1 MPNLGIGRL
10 EGLMAALELQPGEE
24 PGRRGQI
31 IRAAATVLGRAGYSD
46 SSVKQIAHEAGVAP
60 GLVHYYFTSK
70 EELLVA
76 VVHDLEREMVADWQ
90 SAVAGIEDPL
100 GRIVAAVDH
109 TAVRC
114 SEHPEFFRLLFDLY
128 VVGLNNP
135 AIRERCVE
143 LWTHFVDDIEA
154 EVRQVLGRL
163 PGEATVP
170 PRDLAEAIAGAIDGV
185 ALAGLLRE
193 SDPID
198 AYDALKSMLLS
209 LVVTAYVQAGEEP
222 PVARMR
228 ALLDR
233 PRESGAAR

>member
-1 MPNLGIGRL
+1 MG
-10 EGLMAALELQPGEE
+10 AVVVQPGEE

-31 IRAAATVLGRAGYSD
+31 IRAAATVLGRIGYSD
-46 SSVKQIAHEAGVAP
+46 SSIKQIALEAGVAP

-90 SAVAGIEDPL
+90 SAVVGIDDPL
-100 GRIVAAVDH
+100 ERIVAALDH

-128 VVGLNNP
+128 IVGLNNP
-135 AIRERCVE
+135 AIRERCAE
-143 LWTHFVDDIEA
+143 LWKRFVDDIEA

-163 PGEATVP
+163 PSTTGDVP
-170 PRDLAEAIAGAIDGV
+170 PRELAEAIGGAIDGI
-185 ALAGLLRE
+185 ALAGLVRE
-193 SDPID
+193 ASPV
-198 AYDALKSMLLS
+198 AVYGALKAMLLS
-209 LVVTAYVQAGEEP
+209 LVVTAYVTAGLEP

-228 ALLDR
+228 TLLHRADTVAALH
-233 PRESGAAR
+233 

>member
-1 MPNLGIGRL
+1 MRVQAGVT
-10 EGLMAALELQPGEE
+10 EPGEE

-31 IRAAATVLGRAGYSD
+31 IRAAGRVLGRSGYSD
-46 SSVKQIAHEAGVAP
+46 SSVKQIALEAGVAP

-90 SAVAGIEDPL
+90 SAVAGIDDPL
-100 GRIVAAVDH
+100 ERIVAALDH
-109 TAVRC
+109 TAVRAT
-114 SEHPEFFRLLFDLY
+114 EHPEFFRLLFDLY

-135 AIRERCVE
+135 VIRARCAE

-154 EVRQVLGRL
+154 EVRQVLARL
-163 PGEATVP
+163 PSSGDVP
-170 PRDLAEAIAGAIDGV
+170 PRDLAEAIGGAIDGI

-193 SDPID
+193 SRPVAI
-198 AYDALKSMLLS
+198 YGALKAMLLS
-209 LVVTAYVQAGEEP
+209 LVVTAYVSAGEDP

-233 PRESGAAR
+233 GRPAGRAV

>member
-1 MPNLGIGRL
+1 
-10 EGLMAALELQPGEE
+10 MAAVVALPGEE

-31 IRAAATVLGRAGYSD
+31 IRAAATVLGRLGYSD
-46 SSVKQIAHEAGVAP
+46 SSVKQIAGEAGVAP

-90 SAVAGIEDPL
+90 SAVAGIDDPL
-100 GRIVAAVDH
+100 ERIVAALDH

-114 SEHPEFFRLLFDLY
+114 TEHPEFFRLLFDLY
-128 VVGLNNP
+128 IVGLGNP
-135 AIRERCVE
+135 AIRERCIE

-154 EVRQVLGRL
+154 EVRQVLDRIPTAGS
-163 PGEATVP
+163 VP
-170 PRDLAEAIAGAIDGV
+170 PRALAEAVAGAIDGI

-193 SDPID
+193 SEPMEV
-198 AYDALKSMLLS
+198 YRALTTMLLS
-209 LVVTAYVQAGEEP
+209 LVVTAYVTAGLEP

-233 PRESGAAR
+233 HAVRPAP

>member
-1 MPNLGIGRL
+1 
-10 EGLMAALELQPGEE
+10 MAALEVQRGEE

-31 IRAAATVLGRAGYSD
+31 IRAAATVLGRIGYSD

-90 SAVAGIEDPL
+90 SAVAGIDDPL

-128 VVGLNNP
+128 VVGLSNP
-135 AIRERCVE
+135 AIRERCVD

-163 PGEATVP
+163 PGDATVP
-170 PRDLAEAIAGAIDGV
+170 PRDLAEAIAGAIDGI
-185 ALAGLLRE
+185 ALAGLIRE
-193 SDPID
+193 RDPID

-209 LVVTAYVQAGEEP
+209 LVVTAYVRAGEKP
-222 PVARMR
+222 PLARMR

-233 PRESGAAR
+233 PRERGGAP

>member
-1 MPNLGIGRL
+1 
-10 EGLMAALELQPGEE
+10 MAAAVVRPGDE

-31 IRAAATVLGRAGYSD
+31 IRAAATVLGRLGYSD

-90 SAVAGIEDPL
+90 SAVAGIDDPL
-100 GRIVAAVDH
+100 ERIVAALDH

-114 SEHPEFFRLLFDLY
+114 TEHPEFFRLLFDLY
-128 VVGLNNP
+128 IVGFGNP

-163 PGEATVP
+163 PTAGTVP
-170 PRDLAEAIAGAIDGV
+170 PRALAEAIAGAIDGI

-193 SDPID
+193 SAPMEV
-198 AYDALKSMLLS
+198 YNALTAMLLS
-209 LVVTAYVQAGEEP
+209 LVVTAYVTAGLDP
-222 PVARMR
+222 PTARMR
-228 ALLDR
+228 DLLDR
-233 PRESGAAR
+233 HSMSHPG

>member
-1 MPNLGIGRL
+1 M
-10 EGLMAALELQPGEE
+10 EAVVQPGEE

-31 IRAAATVLGRAGYSD
+31 IRAAVTVLGRIGYSE
-46 SSVKQIAHEAGVAP
+46 SSIKQIALEAGVAP

-90 SAVAGIEDPL
+90 CAVVGIDDPL
-100 GRIVAAVDH
+100 ERIVAALDH

-135 AIRERCVE
+135 AIRERCAE
-143 LWTHFVDDIEA
+143 LWTRFVDDIEA

-163 PGEATVP
+163 PASGNVP
-170 PRDLAEAIAGAIDGV
+170 PRELAEAIGGAIDGI
-185 ALAGLLRE
+185 ALAGLVRE
-193 SDPID
+193 ASPV
-198 AYDALKSMLLS
+198 AVFDALKAMLLS
-209 LVVTAYVQAGEEP
+209 LVVTAYVTAGVEP

-228 ALLDR
+228 SLLHRADSMAAL
-233 PRESGAAR
+233 P

>member
-1 MPNLGIGRL
+1 
-10 EGLMAALELQPGEE
+10 MAALELQPGEE

-31 IRAAATVLGRAGYSD
+31 IRAAATVLGRVGYSD

-128 VVGLNNP
+128 VLGLNNP

-198 AYDALKSMLLS
+198 AYEALKSMLLS

-233 PRESGAAR
+233 RRGSGAAR

>member
-1 MPNLGIGRL
+1 
-10 EGLMAALELQPGEE
+10 MAALEVQRGEA

-31 IRAAATVLGRAGYSD
+31 IRAAATVLGRIGYSD

-90 SAVAGIEDPL
+90 SAVSGIDDPL
-100 GRIVAAVDH
+100 ERIVAALDH

-135 AIRERCVE
+135 AIRVRCVE

-154 EVRQVLGRL
+154 EVRQVLARL
-163 PGEATVP
+163 PGAATVP
-170 PRDLAEAIAGAIDGV
+170 PRDLAEAIAGAVDGI
-185 ALAGLLRE
+185 ALSGLLRE
-193 SDPID
+193 SDPMD
-198 AYDALKSMLLS
+198 AYDALKAMLLS
-209 LVVTAYVQAGEEP
+209 LVVTAYVHAGKEP

-233 PRESGAAR
+233 PKVTGGSL

>member
-1 MPNLGIGRL
+1 LPNLGIGLL

-31 IRAAATVLGRAGYSD
+31 IRAAATVLGRVGYSD

-128 VVGLNNP
+128 VLGLNNP

-198 AYDALKSMLLS
+198 AYEALKSMLLS

-233 PRESGAAR
+233 RRGSGAAR

>member
-1 MPNLGIGRL
+1 LH
-10 EGLMAALELQPGEE
+10 PGEE

-31 IRAAATVLGRAGYSD
+31 IRAAATVLGRMGYSD
-46 SSVKQIAHEAGVAP
+46 SSVKQIAHQAGVAP

-90 SAVAGIEDPL
+90 SAVTGIDDPL
-100 GRIVAAVDH
+100 ERIVAALDN

-114 SEHPEFFRLLFDLY
+114 AEHPEFFRLLFDLY
-128 VVGLNNP
+128 IVGLNNP

-163 PGEATVP
+163 PAAGTVP
-170 PRDLAEAIAGAIDGV
+170 PRDLAEAIAGAIDGI

-193 SDPID
+193 SDSVD
-198 AYDALKSMLLS
+198 VYDALKAMLLS
-209 LVVTAYVQAGEEP
+209 LVVTAYINAGEEP

-228 ALLDR
+228 VLLDR
-233 PRESGAAR
+233 NKMPPSQHGTGSPRLSEQLS

>member
-1 MPNLGIGRL
+1 
-10 EGLMAALELQPGEE
+10 MATAVAARPGEA
-24 PGRRGQI
+24 PGRRAQI
-31 IRAAATVLGRAGYSD
+31 VRAAAAVLGRLGYSD

-90 SAVAGIEDPL
+90 SAVAGIDDPL
-100 GRIVAAVDH
+100 ERIVAALDH

-114 SEHPEFFRLLFDLY
+114 SEQPEFFRLLFDLY
-128 VVGLNNP
+128 IVGLGNP

-143 LWTHFVDDIEA
+143 LWTHFVDDIEQ

-163 PGEATVP
+163 PASGTVP
-170 PRDLAEAIAGAIDGV
+170 PRALAEAIAGAIDGI

-193 SDPID
+193 REPIEV
-198 AYDALKSMLLS
+198 YDALTAMLLS
-209 LVVTAYVQAGEEP
+209 LVVTAYINAGEEP

-233 PRESGAAR
+233 RALAASAAT

>member
-1 MPNLGIGRL
+1 
-10 EGLMAALELQPGEE
+10 MAASALRPGAA
-24 PGRRGQI
+24 PGRRGEI
-31 IRAAATVLGRAGYSD
+31 IRAAAAVLGRVGYSD
-46 SSVKQIAHEAGVAP
+46 SSIKQIAQEAGVAP

-90 SAVAGIEDPL
+90 SAVAGLDDPL
-100 GRIVAAVDH
+100 ERIVAALDH

-128 VVGLNNP
+128 MLGLGNP

-154 EVRQVLGRL
+154 EVRQVLDRL
-163 PGEATVP
+163 PAAGTVP
-170 PRDLAEAIAGAIDGV
+170 PRDLAEAIAGAIDGI

-193 SDPID
+193 STSID
-198 AYDALKSMLLS
+198 VYDALKAMLLS
-209 LVVTAYVQAGEEP
+209 LVLTAYVNVGEEP

-228 ALLDR
+228 ALLNR
-233 PRESGAAR
+233 AKVTTAPR